1 MSFVVDA
8 SIAGAWLLP
17 DEENEFTAQVMSRM
31 ADEDALAPD
40 LLQHEIRSI
49 LLSAARRGRI
59 DDDLV
64 YTALSRFRG
73 LPLRLISRS
82 DDAEVVRVARRY
94 QLSAYDAAY
103 LALALLENAPMA
115 TLDRK
120 LASAARS
127 EGVPLLGPLSHEQ

>member
-127 EGVPLLGPLSHEQ
+127 EGAPLLGPLSHEQ